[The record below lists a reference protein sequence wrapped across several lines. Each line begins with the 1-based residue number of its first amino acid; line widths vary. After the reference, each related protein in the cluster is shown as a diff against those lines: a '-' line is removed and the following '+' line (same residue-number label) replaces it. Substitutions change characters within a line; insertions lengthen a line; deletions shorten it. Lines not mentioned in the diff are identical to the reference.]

1 MVVTMPSDVRRERWD
16 LDAVRQRRLQLSPAE
31 FGEPLLGF
39 TELREQLA
47 AKLGTPEGTSL
58 LALVG
63 SAGAGKTALLSAF
76 TAAAGANVVSA
87 RAALDELGAILD
99 PAGSDVGRL
108 INAIDKRVLP
118 ELDALVVTYDDVDT
132 DLLPE
137 GTQRFIRE
145 LVHRVDVRLI
155 VLTATTAPETG
166 QLPVPATIV
175 HLDRRQA
182 SEPEFS
188 AYLDHCMSSLG
199 ISPDEVP
206 DEVSSVLFSLQEQTT
221 DFRPFTYIL
230 EMLAA
235 IHKTL
240 GKPINTQ
247 TVYRLLSEDSYLQQF
262 RSFPGVTV
270 TDDRRLTFRRKDK
283 TELLCDVLMRVYDSP
298 REFAAVASQELPA
311 FERAEFLADAEVSFR
326 DALMSLCLTRSPVDI
341 INNLLGP
348 RDLLREVEALELDKS
363 RLFDAPDARKQ
374 LLIRGLGFTFV
385 DRPKGLSDYA
395 EIVSVTSDVL
405 ISGGQRQEV
414 IKGIGLTLIQNVES
428 LLLDLLQFWA
438 HYLFGSVAA
447 AVAEYNDGR
456 SGQQIRVQR
465 LTIGDVVAL
474 LRFIDQGST
483 SQDRAFS
490 LTLVGRRRP
499 LTDDLLRVAGS
510 FVEKRNH
517 FVHSASNDNI
527 GDGGVSAN
535 VVELRRLAQELI
547 RAASDAYPAVIKIS
561 EIVFDEFSRK
571 IFTGID
577 STGATVRFSM
587 TDLEREESV
596 MVASHYYMLPAKRVA
611 VNPVLVPTAGSASRI
626 LFDAAGDYDRSS
638 TTQLAQGGRL
648 LDGLAL
654 AGGERILDAGCGTG
668 ALTIQL
674 AQIAPTLRV
683 TGVDISPEM
692 VKLAAEHATEAG
704 VNNVTFEAVD
714 ILALGW
720 REEYDVV
727 FSNATMH
734 WALPAEKGYRKL
746 YDALARGGQLAVHQ
760 GGRGSYRGLWQC
772 AIALITERN
781 LAKHFVN
788 WTYPAYYPAGDEL
801 EALLQDVGFVD
812 VSVQSYESDGSEYS
826 GLIRDFSNAGL
837 LPFLDRLPESER
849 DGFKREFVRIAERD
863 QVDLYTHRLFA
874 FGRRP

>member
-1 MVVTMPSDVRRERWD
+1 MVSEVRRERWN
-16 LDAVRQRRLQLSPAE
+16 LDAVRQRRLQLRLAE
-31 FGEPLLGF
+31 SVQPLLGF
-39 TELREQLA
+39 AELREQFA
-47 AKLGTPEGTSL
+47 AKLATPEGTSL

-63 SAGAGKTALLSAF
+63 SAGVGKTALLSAF
-76 TAAAGANVVSA
+76 MADAGANVVSA

-108 INAIDKRVLP
+108 IHAIHDRVSP
-118 ELDALVVTYDDVDT
+118 GIDALVVTYDDVDT

-155 VLTATTAPETG
+155 VLTATTAPETA
-166 QLPVPATIV
+166 QMPVPATIV
-175 HLDRRQA
+175 RLDRRRA
-182 SEPEFS
+182 SEAEFS

-206 DEVSSVLFSLQEQTT
+206 DDVRDVLFSLQEQTT
-221 DFRPFTYIL
+221 DFRSFTYIL

-235 IHKTL
+235 IHKSL

-283 TELLCDVLMRVYDSP
+283 TELLCDVLMRVYESP
-298 REFAAVASQELPA
+298 REFVAVASQELPA
-311 FERAEFLADAEVSFR
+311 FARSEFLADAEVSFR
-326 DALMSLCLTRSPVDI
+326 DALMSLCLTRSPLDI

-363 RLFDAPDARKQ
+363 RLFDAPDARKE

-395 EIVSVTSDVL
+395 EIVSVSDDVV

-414 IKGIGLTLIQNVES
+414 IKGIGLNLIQSGES

-438 HYLFGSVAA
+438 HYLFGSVEAA
-447 AVAEYNDGR
+447 AKHYNDGR
-456 SGQQIRVQR
+456 SGQQIQVQR

-483 SQDRAFS
+483 SPARALS
-490 LTLVGRRRP
+490 LTLIGRRRP
-499 LTDDLLRVAGS
+499 LTDDLLRAAGG

-517 FVHSASNDNI
+517 FVHDASSRDI

-535 VVELRRLAQELI
+535 IVEIRRLVQELI

-561 EIVFDEFSRK
+561 EIVFDEYSRR

-577 STGATVRFSM
+577 SRGATVRFSM
-587 TDLEREESV
+587 TDQEREESI
-596 MVASHYYMLPAKRVA
+596 MVASHYYMIPAKRVA
-611 VNPVLVPTAGSASRI
+611 MNPVLVPTTGSASRI
-626 LFDAAGDYDRSS
+626 LFDSAEDYDRWS
-638 TTQLAQGGRL
+638 TTQRAQGGRL
-648 LDGLAL
+648 LDAVAL
-654 AGGERILDAGCGTG
+654 AGRERVLDAGCGSG
-668 ALTIQL
+668 ALTIEL
-674 AQIAPTLRV
+674 AQIAPTLSIAA
-683 TGVDISPEM
+683 VDISPEM
-692 VKLAAEHATEAG
+692 VKFAAQHAAEAG
-704 VNNVTFEAVD
+704 VNNVTFETVD
-714 ILALGW
+714 ILSLGW
-720 REEYDVV
+720 REEFDVV
-727 FSNATMH
+727 FSNSTMH
-734 WALPAEKGYRKL
+734 WVIPPEKGYRKL
-746 YDALARGGQLAVHQ
+746 YDALVRGGQLAVHQ
-760 GGRGSYRGLWQC
+760 GGQGSYRGLWQC
-772 AIALITERN
+772 ALDLITERN
-781 LAKHFVN
+781 LAKYFVN
-788 WTYPAYYPAGDEL
+788 WTYPAYYPAADEL
-801 EALLQDVGFVD
+801 EALLRDVGFVD
-812 VSVQSYESDGSEYS
+812 VSVQSYECDGSEYL

-837 LPFLDRLPESER
+837 LPFLARLPETER
-849 DGFKREFVRIAERD
+849 DGFKREFVRTAERGK
-863 QVDLYTHRLFA
+863 VDLYTHRLFA
-874 FGRRP
+874 FGRRPRP